1 MLLQPS
7 YHRSE
12 GTDGAAEAQGDSAAG
27 DSVCGPRSR
36 SLFEQQVEHQ
46 PPGCFGQSQ
55 VTPGGRLAGCECTGR
70 VHTGICTHACDCV
83 GVGSPGGSV
92 VNTLPASAGDLG
104 SISSLG

>member
-7 YHRSE
+7 YHRLE

-46 PPGCFGQSQ
+46 PPGPFGQSQ
-55 VTPGGRLAGCECTGR
+55 VTPGGRLNARDVCTQAFAHTR
-70 VHTGICTHACDCV
+70 VIV
-83 GVGSPGGSV
+83 
-92 VNTLPASAGDLG
+92 
-104 SISSLG
+104 